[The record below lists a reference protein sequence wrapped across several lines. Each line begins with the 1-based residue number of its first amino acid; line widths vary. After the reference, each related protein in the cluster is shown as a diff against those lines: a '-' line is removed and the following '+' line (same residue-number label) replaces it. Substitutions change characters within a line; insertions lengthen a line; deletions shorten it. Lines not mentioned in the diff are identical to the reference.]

1 MTAKQNVALYFED
14 GFVITKEEQMLHN
27 IEVKYVQRETR
38 RLIARLV
45 IGIGHRFAT
54 IERNKC
60 LTG

>member
-1 MTAKQNVALYFED
+1 MTTAEKIQGYFED
-14 GFVITKEEQMLHN
+14 GFVITKEEQMLHD